1 LRIPPYLQFSFKV
14 AQENFN
20 IAGLSDR
27 ISLILGPAAE
37 TLPTL
42 SSEEPFDL
50 MFIDADKA
58 SIPIYFKEAKRLVRK
73 GGVVVRVARN
83 LIFLQAVASP
93 NAFFRSLITSTNMDV
108 SAI

>member
-1 LRIPPYLQFSFKV
+1 LRIPPYLQFFLFKV

-27 ISLILGPAAE
+27 ISLILGPAVE

-73 GGVVVRVARN
+73 GGVVVRCCEESHFPFK
-83 LIFLQAVASP
+83 LSP
-93 NAFFRSLITSTNMDV
+93 HQIHSLDR
-108 SAI
+108 